1 LDSGLF
7 YWLEGVGLYPSYHG
21 KITKNQK
28 NYRKERPMGKR
39 LILSF
44 FLSFLFIV
52 CLSCSSNLPD
62 NGVTILRPNAKDV
75 VKVGDSFEVLWK
87 TEPAESEFGAMVTIE
102 FSRDGGKSWEKVQE
116 NVQNSGK
123 YVWTVPKV
131 EHKKYAT
138 TNKTFKLRVI
148 SQSKPI
154 YRDTS
159 DLFLVSTEIKK

>member
-1 LDSGLF
+1 
-7 YWLEGVGLYPSYHG
+7 
-21 KITKNQK
+21 
-28 NYRKERPMGKR
+28 MGKR

-44 FLSFLFIV
+44 FLSFLSIV

-62 NGVTILRPNAKDV
+62 NGVTILRPNAEDKL
-75 VKVGDSFEVLWK
+75 KIGDSFEVLWK

-131 EHKKYAT
+131 EHKKYAA

>member
-1 LDSGLF
+1 
-7 YWLEGVGLYPSYHG
+7 
-21 KITKNQK
+21 
-28 NYRKERPMGKR
+28 MGKK

-75 VKVGDSFEVLWK
+75 VKVGDSFEVRWK
-87 TEPAESEFGAMVTIE
+87 TEVPESEFGPMVTIE
-102 FSRDGGKSWEKVQE
+102 FSRDDGKSWEKVAE
-116 NVQNSGK
+116 NVQNTGK

-131 EHKKYAT
+131 EHKKYAF
-138 TNKTFKLRVI
+138 TNKTFKLRII

-159 DLFLVSTEIKK
+159 ELFYVSTGMEKKVDSK

>member
-1 LDSGLF
+1 
-7 YWLEGVGLYPSYHG
+7 VGLYLSYLR
-21 KITKNQK
+21 KISKNQK
-28 NYRKERPMGKR
+28 NYRKEKPMGKK

-52 CLSCSSNLPD
+52 CLSCSSPD

-75 VKVGDSFEVLWK
+75 VKGGDSFEVRWK
-87 TEPAESEFGAMVTIE
+87 AEPAESEFGVMVTIE
-102 FSRDGGKSWEKVQE
+102 FSRDGGKSWEKVEE
-116 NVQNSGK
+116 NVQNSGE

-131 EHKKYAT
+131 EHKKHVM

-154 YRDTS
+154 YRGTS
-159 DLFLVSTEIKK
+159 ELFLVKEEIK

>member
-1 LDSGLF
+1 
-7 YWLEGVGLYPSYHG
+7 
-21 KITKNQK
+21 
-28 NYRKERPMGKR
+28 MGKK

-62 NGVTILRPNAKDV
+62 NGVTILRPNAKDE
-75 VKVGDSFEVLWK
+75 VKAGDSFEVRWK
-87 TEPAESEFGAMVTIE
+87 AEPAESEFGVMVTID

-131 EHKKYAT
+131 EYGKFAITK
-138 TNKTFKLRVI
+138 KTFKLRVI

-154 YRDTS
+154 YRGTS
-159 DLFLVSTEIKK
+159 ELFFVSTGIKK

>member
-1 LDSGLF
+1 
-7 YWLEGVGLYPSYHG
+7 
-21 KITKNQK
+21 
-28 NYRKERPMGKR
+28 MGKK

-62 NGVTILRPNAKDV
+62 NGVTILRPKANDA
-75 VKVGDSFEVLWK
+75 VKAGDSYEVRWK
-87 TEPAESEFGAMVTIE
+87 AEPAESEFGVMVTIE

-131 EHKKYAT
+131 EHKKYAL

-154 YRDTS
+154 YRGTS
-159 DLFLVSTEIKK
+159 ELFFVSTGIKK

>member
-1 LDSGLF
+1 M
-7 YWLEGVGLYPSYHG
+7 E
-21 KITKNQK
+21 KK
-28 NYRKERPMGKR
+28 
-39 LILSF
+39 LISSF
-44 FLSFLFIV
+44 FCSLIFIV

-62 NGVTILRPNAKDV
+62 NGVTILNPNAKDV
-75 VKVGDSFEVLWK
+75 VKMGDSFEVRWK
-87 TEPAESEFGAMVTIE
+87 TEPAESEFGVMVTID

-131 EHKKYAT
+131 EHKKYAL
-138 TNKTFKLRVI
+138 TNKTFKLRII

-159 DLFLVSTEIKK
+159 ELFYVSTGMEKKVDSK

>member
-1 LDSGLF
+1 
-7 YWLEGVGLYPSYHG
+7 
-21 KITKNQK
+21 
-28 NYRKERPMGKR
+28 MGKK

-62 NGVTILRPNAKDV
+62 NGVTILRPNDED
-75 VKVGDSFEVLWK
+75 KVTIGDSFEVLWK

-102 FSRDGGKSWEKVQE
+102 FSRDGGKSWEKVEE
-116 NVQNSGK
+116 NVQDSGK

-131 EHKKYAT
+131 EHEKHAF

-148 SQSKPI
+148 SQRKQI
-154 YRDTS
+154 YRGTS
-159 DLFLVSTEIKK
+159 ELFLVTTGMEKKVQ

>member
-1 LDSGLF
+1 
-7 YWLEGVGLYPSYHG
+7 
-21 KITKNQK
+21 
-28 NYRKERPMGKR
+28 MGKK

-62 NGVTILRPNAKDV
+62 NGVTILNPNGKDE
-75 VKVGDSFEVLWK
+75 VKVGDSFEVRWE

-102 FSRDGGKSWEKVQE
+102 FSRDGGKSWEKVAE

-131 EHKKYAT
+131 EHKKYAF

-148 SQSKPI
+148 SKSKPI
-154 YRDTS
+154 YRGTS
-159 DLFLVSTEIKK
+159 EVFLVTTEIKK

>member
-1 LDSGLF
+1 MG
-7 YWLEGVGLYPSYHG
+7 
-21 KITKNQK
+21 
-28 NYRKERPMGKR
+28 RK

-62 NGVTILRPNAKDV
+62 NGVTILRPNEKDKV
-75 VKVGDSFEVLWK
+75 RVGDSFEVSWK

-102 FSRDGGKSWEKVQE
+102 FSGDGGKSWEKVEE
-116 NVQNSGK
+116 NIQNSGK

-131 EHKKYAT
+131 EHGKYAFT
-138 TNKTFKLRVI
+138 KKTFKLRVI

-154 YRDTS
+154 YRGTS
-159 DLFLVSTEIKK
+159 QLFFVKSGNK

>member
-1 LDSGLF
+1 
-7 YWLEGVGLYPSYHG
+7 
-21 KITKNQK
+21 
-28 NYRKERPMGKR
+28 MGKK

-62 NGVTILRPNAKDV
+62 NGVTILRPNGKDE
-75 VKVGDSFEVLWK
+75 VKAGDSFEVRWK
-87 TEPAESEFGAMVTIE
+87 SEPAESEFGVMVTIE

-123 YVWTVPKV
+123 YVWAVPKV
-131 EHKKYAT
+131 EHEKYALT
-138 TNKTFKLRVI
+138 KKTFKLRVI

-154 YRDTS
+154 YRGTS
-159 DLFLVSTEIKK
+159 ELFYVKS

>member
-1 LDSGLF
+1 
-7 YWLEGVGLYPSYHG
+7 
-21 KITKNQK
+21 
-28 NYRKERPMGKR
+28 MGKK

-62 NGVTILRPNAKDV
+62 NGVTILRPNAKDE
-75 VKVGDSFEVLWK
+75 VKAGDSFEVRWK
-87 TEPAESEFGAMVTIE
+87 AEPAESEFGVMVTIE

-131 EHKKYAT
+131 EYGKYAIT
-138 TNKTFKLRVI
+138 KKTFKLRVI

-154 YRDTS
+154 YRGTS
-159 DLFLVSTEIKK
+159 ELFFVK

>member
-1 LDSGLF
+1 
-7 YWLEGVGLYPSYHG
+7 
-21 KITKNQK
+21 
-28 NYRKERPMGKR
+28 MGKK

-44 FLSFLFIV
+44 FLSFLFMV

-62 NGVTILRPNAKDV
+62 NGVTILNPNGKDE
-75 VKVGDSFEVLWK
+75 VKMGDSFEVRWK
-87 TEPAESEFGAMVTIE
+87 TELPESEFGAMVTIE
-102 FSRDGGKSWEKVQE
+102 FSRDGGKSWEKVAE

-131 EHKKYAT
+131 EHEKYAF

-148 SQSKPI
+148 SKSKPI

-159 DLFLVSTEIKK
+159 ELFLVSTGIKK

>member
-1 LDSGLF
+1 
-7 YWLEGVGLYPSYHG
+7 
-21 KITKNQK
+21 
-28 NYRKERPMGKR
+28 MGKK

-62 NGVTILRPNAKDV
+62 NGVTILRPNDED
-75 VKVGDSFEVLWK
+75 KVTIGDSFEVLWK

-116 NVQNSGK
+116 NAQNTGN

-131 EHKKYAT
+131 EHKKYAF

-154 YRDTS
+154 YRGTS
-159 DLFLVSTEIKK
+159 ELFLVSTGMEKKVHNK

>member
-1 LDSGLF
+1 
-7 YWLEGVGLYPSYHG
+7 
-21 KITKNQK
+21 
-28 NYRKERPMGKR
+28 MGKK

-102 FSRDGGKSWEKVQE
+102 FSRNGGKSWEKVQE
-116 NVQNSGK
+116 NVQNTGK

-131 EHKKYAT
+131 EHEKHAF

-148 SQSKPI
+148 SKSKPI
-154 YRDTS
+154 YRGTS
-159 DLFLVSTEIKK
+159 ELFLVRTGTEKKVQ

>member
-1 LDSGLF
+1 
-7 YWLEGVGLYPSYHG
+7 
-21 KITKNQK
+21 
-28 NYRKERPMGKR
+28 MGKK

-62 NGVTILRPNAKDV
+62 NGVTILRPNAKDE
-75 VKVGDSFEVLWK
+75 VKAGDSFEVRWK
-87 TEPAESEFGAMVTIE
+87 AEPAESEFGVMVTIE

-131 EHKKYAT
+131 EYGKYAFT
-138 TNKTFKLRVI
+138 KKTCKLRVI

-154 YRDTS
+154 YRGTS
-159 DLFLVSTEIKK
+159 ELFFVK